1 MSKKLIST
9 AFITLSCYTSLASA
23 EQVFFPYSP
32 PNNLYAYWK
41 AQESYKDP
49 RQLFITME
57 AMDAYFKELN
67 SLLKS
72 RNPEQ
77 AAQIIFKS
85 QPGFLLEPTVF
96 EGFYP
101 KLPNENSSDQYTVS
115 KICPMKRLEGNNDP
129 LAYVDLLKLD
139 AIANKKQVAPRGT
152 LIRYK
157 LETRY
162 LTVPDSTRLYQKQA
176 AEFARRWN
184 KAMLPLCMQRAGIL
198 DLSTNSPVQAT
209 HQVIG
214 DTLFILNEQPLRNPK
229 KDELSPKEEQAYQA
243 RLKQALQRKNP
254 EAEAQQAIA
263 KKQLYLLGWVQ
274 NIYFDVRSPNVR
286 RPTLIDLTDYYGI
299 HLPYQ
304 EKALLKK
311 ACPTKVLEGNSRQ
324 GQSSFIKLY
333 TDYATRWNQQMLGA
347 CRAKLK
353 K

>member
-9 AFITLSCYTSLASA
+9 VLLSLSCSGNPVSA

-41 AQESYKDP
+41 AQETYKDP
-49 RQLFITME
+49 RQLLITME
-57 AMDAYFKELN
+57 AMDAYFKEMN
-67 SLLKS
+67 ILLKNRS
-72 RNPEQ
+72 PEQ
-77 AAQIIFKS
+77 AAQTIFKS

-96 EGFYP
+96 EGLYP

-115 KICPMKRLEGNNDP
+115 KVCPMKRLEGNSDP

-139 AIANKKQVAPRGT
+139 AIANKKQAAPRGT

-162 LTVPDSTRLYQKQA
+162 LTVPDSTRSYEKQA

-184 KAMLPLCMQRAGIL
+184 KVMLPLCMQRAGIL
-198 DLSTNSPVQAT
+198 DLSTNRPVQAT

-214 DTLFILNEQPLRNPK
+214 DTLFILNEKPLLNPK
-229 KDELSPKEEQAYQA
+229 KQDLSPKEERTYQA
-243 RLKQALQRKNP
+243 RLKQALERKNP

-263 KKQLYLLGWVQ
+263 KKQLYLLGWIQ

-286 RPTLIDLTDYYGI
+286 RPTRIDLTDYYGI
-299 HLPYQ
+299 NLPYQ

-311 ACPTKVLEGNSRQ
+311 ACPTKVLEGNSTQ
-324 GQSSFIKLY
+324 GQFSFIKLY